1 MEVADI
7 TPITRT
13 AWEELYDAIDSV
25 SGDRAARAF
34 SRDPRTCHIFLMHG
48 LDSTD
53 QNEQWKAIDQSV
65 KYMKERTVTLAN
77 IIKSEN
83 VSILKL
89 RDAVYSST
97 CFSLLMR
104 ATFHEDV
111 EVEILKKD
119 EKFTYQNTTKEQT
132 SKVTLQSNIVL
143 SVSSNNL
150 LSSAILSNQMT
161 PEKIPL
167 LRSSATSEMVEL
179 C

>member
-13 AWEELYDAIDSV
+13 AWEERYDATDSV

-34 SRDPRTCHIFLMHG
+34 SQDPRTRHIFLMHG

-104 ATFHEDV
+104 ATFHEDI

-119 EKFTYQNTTKEQT
+119 EKFTY
-132 SKVTLQSNIVL
+132 
-143 SVSSNNL
+143 
-150 LSSAILSNQMT
+150 
-161 PEKIPL
+161 
-167 LRSSATSEMVEL
+167 
-179 C
+179 